1 MQGMMPVYS
10 QQYFAQHQMMDV
22 EQQVAK
28 IAAAIAE
35 PARARMLCALMD
47 GRAYTATE
55 LAAIADIA
63 SSTASAHLSRL
74 TELGLLHKVSQ
85 GKHRYFRLADAA
97 VAQVL
102 ESMMQLAG
110 RQPVR
115 IPVTTPQPL
124 RFARSCYDHLA
135 GVVAVQL
142 LQQLLHLGWLLPVP
156 GTAEGQQPDYQL
168 TAVGQAGFAKM
179 AINVEAKPQSR
190 RRYACGCLD
199 WSERTPHL
207 AGQLGATLLHFMLE
221 KQWFEPRLDSR
232 ELQLTGLGRRQF
244 TVHFALNLALV

>member
-1 MQGMMPVYS
+1 MQGMMPAIS
-10 QQYFAQHQMMDV
+10 RQYFALVRIMDV
-22 EQQVAK
+22 EQQIAR

-55 LAAIADIA
+55 LAAVADTA

-85 GKHRYFRLADAA
+85 GRHRYFRLADAA

-110 RQPVR
+110 REPLHIAVS
-115 IPVTTPQPL
+115 TPQSL

-135 GVVAVQL
+135 GVVAVTL
-142 LQQLLHLGWLLPVP
+142 LQQLIQLGWLLPVP
-156 GTAEGQQPDYQL
+156 GSGCGQQPDYQL
-168 TAVGQAGFAKM
+168 TALGEAGFTAIGLDFQAK
-179 AINVEAKPQSR
+179 APSR

-199 WSERTPHL
+199 WSERTTHL
-207 AGQLGATLLHFMLE
+207 AGQLGAALLEFMLQ
-221 KQWFEPRLDSR
+221 KQWFKRRLDSR
-232 ELQLTGLGRRQF
+232 ELQLTELGRRQLNRQ
-244 TVHFALNLALV
+244 FALNLPLA